1 MSGGR
6 SLWFTLLAARVVV
19 GTALGLLLTPVSEV
33 GGIFIGVLLILLLI
47 CIQAGERALVQRL
60 SGGEVSR
67 GWGGHFAGSAS
78 DVLLTFITIIL
89 PPILLSA
96 LDADTMAGWIVMG
109 AYTLTLTL
117 AAPAIILAC
126 SSLGKVS
133 DDPPAD
139 TALPKTRRT
148 GTGVAVGA
156 TALVLAGVFSSIL
169 RGLRRE
175 E

>member
-89 PPILLSA
+89 PPILQIGRA
-96 LDADTMAGWIVMG
+96 HV
-109 AYTLTLTL
+109 
-117 AAPAIILAC
+117 
-126 SSLGKVS
+126 
-133 DDPPAD
+133 
-139 TALPKTRRT
+139 
-148 GTGVAVGA
+148 
-156 TALVLAGVFSSIL
+156 
-169 RGLRRE
+169 
-175 E
+175 